1 MTARIQD
8 HLKNISAFDVL
19 LMSLTASLFFFIAV
33 SFQLLPLNAILLNN
47 ADVLFIEEVARDLNA
62 GGNLF
67 DWRLTQ
73 APYLFP
79 DITLARL
86 IALFV
91 AEVGKVGVYYHAIFG
106 ALLIGLV
113 YWMCMLARV
122 RAFLPVLFTAILYS
136 IAYFGGLSG
145 DTISVYFG
153 LIGHHTGVA
162 ISLLLAMAALMLFVD
177 GTSHDVLALSMLY
190 FSAFTGIVS
199 DSLFAIAFLPPLLVF
214 IALCLA
220 RREISVAKAVKALG
234 ITALAILM
242 GKAFGYTNPF
252 PQDREFLQIFMS
264 QFPTLAPG
272 AFQKFRTDFFHYF
285 ATNRISAFIA
295 LLFFSACFIALRHL
309 MDAARRI
316 EPARSA
322 LTLLSLF
329 VLLSP
334 VTAMV
339 AQILLGLYVDIDSS
353 RQWASLVFISIAFGA
368 IIGTH
373 RYAARRN
380 IQRSLLLLVL
390 LIFVFHV
397 TRSLGVNRGVTRD
410 AEEFSPVVECMKQN
424 KMPSGALYVSDY
436 WLARPIRLYSH
447 GVYGV
452 SAYGGLMPFPNASN
466 VAKARKATPRF
477 IITGISVDYNEVVKR
492 FGPPSAEHCRMI
504 VGSADMRILDY
515 SDNEKAQAYLR
526 DNAIKSY

>member
-1 MTARIQD
+1 MTARIQES
-8 HLKNISAFDVL
+8 LKNISAFDAL
-19 LMSLTASLFFFIAV
+19 LVSLTVSLFFFIAV

-91 AEVGKVGVYYHAIFG
+91 TEAGKVGVYYHAIFG
-106 ALLIGLV
+106 ALLIGLI
-113 YWMCMLARV
+113 YWTCRLARV

-153 LIGHHTGVA
+153 LIGHHTGVS
-162 ISLLLAMAALMLFVD
+162 ISLLLAIVALMLFVD
-177 GTSHDVLALSMLY
+177 GRSNDVLALSMLY

-214 IALCLA
+214 MGLCVA
-220 RREISVAKAVKALG
+220 RRELAASQAAKALG
-234 ITALAILM
+234 ITALAVLM

-252 PQDREFLQIFMS
+252 PQDREFLHVFLS

-295 LLFFSACFIALRHL
+295 ILFFSACFIALRHL
-309 MDAARRI
+309 MDVARKV

-329 VLLSP
+329 VLLGP
-334 VTAMV
+334 AIAMV

-353 RQWASLVFISIAFGA
+353 RQWASLVFISIAFGVV
-368 IIGTH
+368 IGTH
-373 RYAARRN
+373 RYAARKN
-380 IQRSLLLLVL
+380 IQRSLFLVVLLV
-390 LIFVFHV
+390 FVFHV
-397 TRSLGVNRGVTRD
+397 TRSLAVNRGVTRD
-410 AEEFSPVVECMKQN
+410 AYDFSPVVECMKQN
-424 KMPSGALYVSDY
+424 KMPFGALYVSDY
-436 WLARPIRLYSH
+436 WLARPIRLYSQ
-447 GVYGV
+447 GLYGV
-452 SAYGGLMPFPNASN
+452 SAYGGLIPFQNASN

-492 FGPPSAEHCRMI
+492 FGQPRAEYCRMI
-504 VGSADMRILDY
+504 VGSADLRILDY
-515 SDNEKAQAYLR
+515 SNSEKAQAYLR
-526 DNAIKSY
+526 ENAIKSY